1 MPSAARPAAS
11 RPLDDLIGRVLE
23 GEPDARGLNDSRRR
37 WAFTGRLLGDPAASV
52 AHAMGALFLEPDSA
66 LLWDT
71 YSAGAPWSAYTL
83 APAAYALGKAGLVPG
98 AIFYGTGPAA
108 GLANWQR
115 IMDPSNR
122 FGLIWLNS
130 SGGPTHFAIGG
141 GPGRPADV
149 PGGCP
154 AAVVMIHS
162 FSAADPADPRTIA
175 GRWLAQG
182 AFVYFGSVN
191 EPYLQAFRRP
201 GLVAELAAEGVPLS
215 AALRQGESEPFG
227 RPWRLI
233 YLGDP
238 LYRIPGRKSPP
249 AMNAGRL
256 EPDSWR
262 KLAPA
267 YADWPV
273 ADVAAA
279 VPAPV
284 DDARTIAGWRGA
296 GRRRSAS

>member
-1 MPSAARPAAS
+1 M
-11 RPLDDLIGRVLE
+11 
-23 GEPDARGLNDSRRR
+23 
-37 WAFTGRLLGDPAASV
+37 
-52 AHAMGALFLEPDSA
+52 
-66 LLWDT
+66 
-71 YSAGAPWSAYTL
+71 
-83 APAAYALGKAGLVPG
+83 
-98 AIFYGTGPAA
+98 
-108 GLANWQR
+108 
-115 IMDPSNR
+115 MDPSNR

-130 SGGPTHFAIGG
+130 SGGPAHFAIGG

-175 GRWLAQG
+175 GRWLDQG
-182 AFVYFGSVN
+182 AFVYFGSVH

-238 LYRIPGRKSPP
+238 LYRIPGPK
-249 AMNAGRL
+249 
-256 EPDSWR
+256 
-262 KLAPA
+262 AP
-267 YADWPV
+267 
-273 ADVAAA
+273 
-279 VPAPV
+279 
-284 DDARTIAGWRGA
+284 
-296 GRRRSAS
+296 RR